1 MSDEGGKQVAVRQP
15 NVGEELAKR
24 TSEVMFGASGK
35 DQQGEACGYDYRHQ
49 KVSAGGGRTPLI
61 CQHAEGPDVRVVA
74 QVLTRSA

>member
-1 MSDEGGKQVAVRQP
+1 
-15 NVGEELAKR
+15 
-24 TSEVMFGASGK
+24 MFGASGK